1 MNLMDAFIKGGMVM
15 YLILLCLIA
24 MMYFTV
30 ERWVVLRKAQV
41 DIGQF
46 MMRLRNSFQH
56 GNIDA
61 VLAFCPQGGAP
72 ITNIIRR
79 GALKYDLGIE
89 KVRDAI
95 EDATTEEV
103 FRLQKR
109 LPILESIARVA
120 PMLGLL
126 GALVGI
132 ASIFLRIGSLGGTA
146 SQGDTVQSI
155 SVALMGAVFG
165 LGVGIPAYVL
175 YKYLKTRVAR
185 LVHEMNL
192 AKTLFLDL
200 LQRASAAEA
209 PLPVQVEAN
218 PVPYVTKPAPTLVF
232 EDDLYFRKKR

>member
-1 MNLMDAFIKGGMVM
+1 MFIEGGVII
-15 YLILLCLIA
+15 YVITLCLIA

-46 MMRLRNSFQH
+46 IMRLRNSFQH

-61 VLAFCPQGGAP
+61 VLAFCPQSGAS

-126 GALVGI
+126 GALIGM
-132 ASIFLRIGSLGGTA
+132 ADIFPRIGSLGETA
-146 SQGDTVQSI
+146 SQDDTLQSTL
-155 SVALMGAVFG
+155 VALMGAVFG
-165 LGVGIPAYVL
+165 LGVGIPAYL
-175 YKYLKTRVAR
+175 FFKYLNTRVAW

-192 AKTLFLDL
+192 AKTVFLEL
-200 LQRASAAEA
+200 LQRANAVEE

-218 PVPYVTKPAPTLVF
+218 PVSYGTKSAPTLVF